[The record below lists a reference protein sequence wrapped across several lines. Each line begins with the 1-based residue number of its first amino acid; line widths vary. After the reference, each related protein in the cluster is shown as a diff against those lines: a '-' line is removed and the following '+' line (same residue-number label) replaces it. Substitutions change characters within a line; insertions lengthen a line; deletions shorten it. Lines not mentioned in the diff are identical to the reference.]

1 MGYSYKDGVVASAK
15 IKSDASGKCD
25 NDDVLKQSLEV
36 GVGGIIVQDLRRNI
50 KSHEGF
56 SILLHIFKF
65 LFHIKGTKTK
75 SGTEDE
81 I

>member
-1 MGYSYKDGVVASAK
+1 MEYSYKDGVVASAK

-56 SILLHIFKF
+56 SIHIAS
-65 LFHIKGTKTK
+65 HI
-75 SGTEDE
+75 
-81 I
+81 